1 MLHASWIQYGC
12 SASRITSKFQEGIK
26 GRFSSCSLVKVA
38 HTSEIDWSIMTSLS
52 CLMVGLAVSMN
63 DKGNSTMCVS
73 SSNRLTWAFSHSGC
87 CSLSRDMQ
95 ALFKPLFASHLP
107 TFHWPKRI
115 TDSMWGGHGCSDE
128 KNS

>member
-1 MLHASWIQYGC
+1 M
-12 SASRITSKFQEGIK
+12 
-26 GRFSSCSLVKVA
+26 VKVA

-52 CLMVGLAVSMN
+52 CLMAGLAVSMS
-63 DKGNSTMCVS
+63 DKGNSTMWVS
-73 SSNRLTWAFSHSGC
+73 SSDRLTYRLAFSRGG

-107 TFHWPKRI
+107 TFRWPKRI
-115 TDSMWGGHGCSDE
+115 IDSMWGGHGCSDE